1 MKVNSNTFKKILL
14 LVPIIVMILILLV
27 SSWLFEENRVQTYKR
42 VKSLKET
49 EVQVLVTQIDEVL
62 DFSRK
67 PLNEN
72 QRCMLESAV
81 NKINEEKGVYCYLL
95 DKNLGMVSEFSK
107 SQKRKFG
114 ELIVNELR
122 NYHEQ
127 IISENNFG
135 FINENIPHEDH
146 VDNLE
151 VYWQEVPTGDSEY
164 YIIMAVN
171 LEEVQVNEAIDSC
184 KIMIGILNI
193 ILTFSLYG
201 NVFSLHHKDDKDDK

>member
-114 ELIVNELR
+114 ELIINELR

-151 VYWQEVPTGDSEY
+151 IYWQEVPTGDSEY

-193 ILTFSLYG
+193 ILAFSLYG